1 MTAGSIAVPHII
13 PIRAPL
19 PGRAKHHVDTT
30 TPLEIKSDTPDVT
43 IYYTLDGSKPEAE
56 RRSGPGESSTL
67 EYKGPI
73 YLPKGKVYVKAVAT
87 TRDGRESSVV
97 SKLFLV
103 HYVPSNEPVST
114 EDGKEKGL
122 KDYAH
127 NLSKQQETLEGSVAF
142 LNTANGVESLG
153 ENTLKEHHAMKV
165 KAGDS
170 SKSSKSPDFHKT
182 LGSQSSRSQTQNLQA
197 EILPGKTLT
206 NTQMSRIQRE
216 TDFLRCAQCL
226 SLRPSDPFARFCLQ
240 CGAPVPPIPGQ
251 RLPPTEGAQT
261 GLCACCKATVPVNT
275 PICVVC
281 EAPMAP
287 QLQPQA
293 SLRLQDKVI
302 CQSCGTGNPAHIDL
316 CVTCETKLPELPA
329 TVPSGQ
335 RAPAPSKAHGKMVS
349 CHKCS
354 RVNSSDARFCDW
366 CGAKVI
372 PSGSHLT
379 CPRCGASGH
388 PYANFCGCCG
398 VFLEGP
404 LRLDLQPGTAREEHQ
419 MGISQ
424 SDSTMGRPMPSAPV
438 RTRAATPA
446 PTLVDRHTQT
456 VGLFFPSGTMLQKK
470 HEQIIQE
477 MAKQGQMRDRRPLLS
492 AISPGR
498 GYWRKQ
504 LDHICAHLRS
514 YALNNPD
521 FRALIGEPRMGK
533 IISSVVQEDNGEVSL
548 RINFVSAAAE
558 EQGGFK
564 EKFLDLLENH
574 TLSSVTGDRKGLSGS
589 QSSLGEQKR
598 NKNNIKK
605 ISIFQNE
612 EKVLESKD
620 KQLLMEVGP
629 EGKGQISVVQQ
640 LLDEGADPSCQDS
653 KGLPALTVAVVNQ
666 HHEVIPLLV
675 QKGAD
680 IDEQSG
686 PMNNTAL
693 HEAAACGNHGLQ
705 CAEILLGCN
714 ASTRRKNNLGLTAY
728 DLAVKCGCS
737 RLVSLITEKNG
748 QDMLDLSNSRT
759 NRSLDVF

>member
-73 YLPKGKVYVKAVAT
+73 YLPKGK
-87 TRDGRESSVV
+87 
-97 SKLFLV
+97 
-103 HYVPSNEPVST
+103 
-114 EDGKEKGL
+114 
-122 KDYAH
+122 
-127 NLSKQQETLEGSVAF
+127 
-142 LNTANGVESLG
+142 
-153 ENTLKEHHAMKV
+153 
-165 KAGDS
+165 
-170 SKSSKSPDFHKT
+170 
-182 LGSQSSRSQTQNLQA
+182 NLQA
-197 EILPGKTLT
+197 EILPGKTLA

-366 CGAKVI
+366 CGAKVGTKSFAVEIVI

-446 PTLVDRHTQT
+446 PALVDRHTQT

-498 GYWRKQ
+498 GNTS
-504 LDHICAHLRS
+504 L

-574 TLSSVTGDRKGLSGS
+574 PLSSVTGDRKGLSGS
-589 QSSLGEQKR
+589 QSSLVNEYSALSSGAFFR

-612 EKVLESKD
+612 EKVL
-620 KQLLMEVGP
+620 
-629 EGKGQISVVQQ
+629 
-640 LLDEGADPSCQDS
+640 GADPSCQDS

-686 PMNNTAL
+686 P
-693 HEAAACGNHGLQ
+693 
-705 CAEILLGCN
+705 
-714 ASTRRKNNLGLTAY
+714 
-728 DLAVKCGCS
+728 
-737 RLVSLITEKNG
+737 
-748 QDMLDLSNSRT
+748 
-759 NRSLDVF
+759 

>member
-1 MTAGSIAVPHII
+1 
-13 PIRAPL
+13 
-19 PGRAKHHVDTT
+19 
-30 TPLEIKSDTPDVT
+30 
-43 IYYTLDGSKPEAE
+43 
-56 RRSGPGESSTL
+56 
-67 EYKGPI
+67 
-73 YLPKGKVYVKAVAT
+73 
-87 TRDGRESSVV
+87 
-97 SKLFLV
+97 
-103 HYVPSNEPVST
+103 
-114 EDGKEKGL
+114 
-122 KDYAH
+122 
-127 NLSKQQETLEGSVAF
+127 
-142 LNTANGVESLG
+142 
-153 ENTLKEHHAMKV
+153 
-165 KAGDS
+165 
-170 SKSSKSPDFHKT
+170 
-182 LGSQSSRSQTQNLQA
+182 
-197 EILPGKTLT
+197 
-206 NTQMSRIQRE
+206 MSRIQRE

-316 CVTCETKLPELPA
+316 CVTCETKLPELP

-419 MGISQ
+419 VCRLVF

-533 IISSVVQEDNGEVSL
+533 VSL
-548 RINFVSAAAE
+548 GWPCCDTTHFIHEGFWLRRPIQANALLVS
-558 EQGGFK
+558 
-564 EKFLDLLENH
+564 
-574 TLSSVTGDRKGLSGS
+574 RK
-589 QSSLGEQKR
+589 
-598 NKNNIKK
+598 IY
-605 ISIFQNE
+605 
-612 EKVLESKD
+612 

-705 CAEILLGCN
+705 CAEILLG
-714 ASTRRKNNLGLTAY
+714 
-728 DLAVKCGCS
+728 
-737 RLVSLITEKNG
+737 
-748 QDMLDLSNSRT
+748 
-759 NRSLDVF
+759 